1 MGGRACSICSNPE
14 TAAITKQIADGIPFS
29 AVASRFSVKASSV
42 HRHATNCLRI
52 RRNEQKSATVPA
64 QSDASVSSRF
74 APDDTDALAPSSLLR
89 RASGLMDDVQGIIDR
104 ARSSGDD
111 RLALQAQRELRES
124 LRLAMQAIGMLS
136 DGATVVVDQRKIE
149 LRTNIGELSVEH
161 LRALAEG
168 RVAITGGSIDQE
180 PSC

>member
-74 APDDTDALAPSSLLR
+74 APDDTDALAPNALLR

-111 RLALQAQRELRES
+111 RLGLQAQRELRES
-124 LRLAMQAIGMLS
+124 LNLCMRAVGMLQA
-136 DGATVVVDQRKIE
+136 DGAVVIDQRKMT
-149 LRTNIGELSVEH
+149 LVASLGELSSAD
-161 LRALAEG
+161 LRLLAQSQAG
-168 RVAITGGSIDQE
+168 ITGDAEAQ
-180 PSC
+180 PC